1 MSRHRF
7 IPTAALAALA
17 VATMLFV
24 AGCGSSDGG
33 GSGSGGGTATTAGGG
48 DGYGGGGG
56 ATTTSGAAAG
66 GGSGETTLTAQGLK
80 WSTNTLS
87 LPKGSTTLK
96 VVNADTVEHS
106 FTADSIGVD
115 QDIEGG
121 EDANITLDLSNASGS
136 IPFHCKYHPRTM
148 TGTIE
153 VTG

>member
-1 MSRHRF
+1 VPRHRF
-7 IPTAALAALA
+7 IPTAALIALA

-48 DGYGGGGG
+48 DGYGGGG
-56 ATTTSGAAAG
+56 ATTTSGGAAS
-66 GGSGETTLTAQGLK
+66 GSGETTLTAQGLK
-80 WSTNTLS
+80 WSTDTLS

-96 VVNADTVEHS
+96 VVNADTAEHS
-106 FTADSIGVD
+106 FTADSINVD

-121 EDANITLDLSNASGS
+121 EDADITLDLSNASGS
-136 IPFHCKYHPRTM
+136 VEFHCKYHPTTM
-148 TGTIE
+148 KGTIT